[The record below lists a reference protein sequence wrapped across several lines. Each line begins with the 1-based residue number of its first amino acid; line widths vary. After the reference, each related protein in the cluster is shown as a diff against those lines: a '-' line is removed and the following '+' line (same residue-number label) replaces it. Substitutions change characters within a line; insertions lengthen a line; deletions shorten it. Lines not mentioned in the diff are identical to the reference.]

1 MFKLPVCPYCHTI
14 YRYKDVR
21 RVMNK
26 MNKKDMECYNCKKKI
41 KISKKGIWILAL
53 IAIILSVAS
62 TFLILNIFHNATA
75 IFPYIVTVLIIIA
88 AFFARPFFV
97 TFKSNEKSKE
107 EKKR

>member
-1 MFKLPVCPYCHTI
+1 MFKLPVCPYCHTV

-21 RVMNK
+21 SVMT
-26 MNKKDMECYNCKKKI
+26 KKELECYNCKKKI

-53 IAIILSVAS
+53 IAVILSVAS